1 MYFAA
6 PCHLSVVNLSGSSN
20 FTEFGKGFL
29 NPSFYLAWG
38 SGAKMLRISFNRKRV
53 KLKQLLGIRARLALL
68 ALILVAPLMLE
79 RARSLEDTRTKQIA
93 LASQEFSNLAQR
105 SADTQREVI
114 SSVETMLKSA
124 AYIRASAGGVGRSCD
139 MLRAS
144 LPVNLPWIRS
154 LMIVGMDGRVQC
166 STLNELVGLDLSDRA
181 SLKKAR
187 ATRNLVFSDFLIAKS
202 NNRPIMMAA
211 YPVSAISAGEEAVIV
226 AGINLDWMSK
236 SMSNLGGRPGI
247 SAVLVDSAGVVMAA
261 PADQASMIGRA
272 LDTVPLLSA
281 IADKT
286 IGSGQAEGSLS
297 FVAADGSKRTVN
309 FVRIPGTESRLVVS
323 IDEAKVSA
331 AINREIRTAYLLLGF
346 VCLFVLLG
354 ALIAAEKLIIQPIEM
369 MAAVAKRF
377 GQGGWSVRAAPS
389 RLPAE
394 FVPLARAFNA
404 MAAQLTERER
414 ELVATNDRLTVI
426 ASIDMLSGLANRRG
440 FQSRL
445 DIEWMK
451 AQQYDSEL
459 SLLMIDVDHF
469 KLFNDSYGHP
479 EGDVCLARLG
489 ETLAGIAAETM
500 GFAGR
505 YGGEEFCLLLPNTD
519 PNRALE
525 IGEMVRTAVQS
536 LAMPHCTSSY
546 QTVTVSVGVA
556 CTKPNDGQGPGDLIE
571 AADAA
576 LYAAKHRGRNAV
588 IEHGVVRMTDGGIAL
603 AS

>member
-1 MYFAA
+1 M
-6 PCHLSVVNLSGSSN
+6 SG
-20 FTEFGKGFL
+20 
-29 NPSFYLAWG
+29 
-38 SGAKMLRISFNRKRV
+38 ISFNRKRV

-79 RARSLEDTRTKQIA
+79 RARSLEDTRSKQIA
-93 LASQEFSNLAQR
+93 LASQEFSNLAQH
-105 SADTQREVI
+105 SADAQREVI

-124 AYIRASAGGVGRSCD
+124 AYIRASAGGVGRSCEI
-139 MLRAS
+139 LRAS

-154 LMIVGMDGRVQC
+154 LMIVGKDGRVQC
-166 STLNELVGLDLSDRA
+166 STLDMLVGMDLSDRPV
-181 SLKKAR
+181 LKQAR
-187 ATRNLVFSDFLIAKS
+187 ETRELVFSDFLIAKS
-202 NNRPIMMAA
+202 NHRPIMMAA
-211 YPVSAISAGEEAVIV
+211 YPVSAISADDEAVIV

-236 SMSNLGGRPGI
+236 NMSSLGGRPGI
-247 SAVLVDSAGVVMAA
+247 STALVDSTGVVMAA

-272 LDTVPLLSA
+272 LDSVPLLSA
-281 IADKT
+281 IADKAVDPD
-286 IGSGQAEGSLS
+286 QPEGSFS

-309 FVRIPGTESRLVVS
+309 FVRISGTQSRLVVS

-331 AINREIRTAYLLLGF
+331 AINREIRTAYLQLGF

-354 ALIAAEKLIIQPIEM
+354 ALIAAEKLIIHPIGII
-369 MAAVAKRF
+369 AAMAKRF
-377 GQGGWSVRAAPS
+377 GQGDWSARATRS

-404 MAAQLTERER
+404 MAAQLGQRER

-445 DIEWMK
+445 DFEWLR

-479 EGDVCLARLG
+479 EGDVCLTRLG
-489 ETLAGIAAETM
+489 ETLARIAAETM
-500 GFAGR
+500 GLAGR

-519 PNRALE
+519 SKRALE
-525 IGEMVRTAVQS
+525 IGEMVRAAVES
-536 LAMPHCTSSY
+536 LAMPHCTSNY

-556 CTKPNDGQGPGDLIE
+556 CTKPNDSQQPGDLIE

-588 IEHGVVRMTDGGIAL
+588 VEHGVVRITDAGIAL